1 MLTKAGKD
9 MEETEEENGE
19 AFITGPERAK
29 CILSGPGTG
38 KTYRLIEY
46 TENLLQEGI
55 HPSEIV
61 ILAFTR
67 TAVREFRDRIVA
79 DLGLDEEECPEV
91 RTLHSYS
98 LKQILRHN
106 PFSDVPEPLCVAD
119 DYEERRILMEEV
131 SSALS
136 WPKRDVKDV
145 MKEYQ
150 DAWSSLDADESDWS
164 GERRR
169 GEFMSGLQALR
180 RDYGFVLRGELV
192 YLLKTMLDS
201 HPALRPVAAPDY
213 LVVDEYQDLNRC
225 DQKVI
230 RHMYDAGSKLAVA
243 GDDDQTIYES
253 LRKADPE
260 GIRSFM
266 EDYPDG
272 RRYRMTGCHRCPE
285 NVLLYA
291 NRLILHNQRRVSK
304 VLQSLRTDHEGE
316 VFALEFQDQ
325 NDEASGIAKICENL
339 IRHGLEP
346 HEILILLSRFGRGFG
361 QLYLDYLLGRS
372 LPADYFSAKI
382 PFLDDQQVRR
392 AFALMRF
399 TIQPQDALALRTWLE
414 TTPRLGTTS
423 LDHFRRWRRD
433 SNLTFIEGVE
443 RLADK
448 DTTNASWMAKIRSSF
463 SDLSS
468 HATNLNSIESVQE
481 KIEYVASVQAPPET
495 QLVDFLEDL
504 RRMASQEDSLDLSG
518 MIGEIREVQ
527 VQRDL
532 NLDEASIRVM
542 TMHSAKGLSA
552 EAVIIP
558 GLEDYLLPGVENP
571 LQVEERRRL
580 LYVSMT
586 RSKDKLYLS
595 HCTRRGGSQRYLGR
609 ARGRSRRRRSRFL
622 NDMRI
627 ESQSGSSFVS
637 NI

>member
-1 MLTKAGKD
+1 
-9 MEETEEENGE
+9 MEDHEEENGE
-19 AFITGPERAK
+19 AFVTGPERAK

-46 TENLLQEGI
+46 TENLLQKGI

-79 DLGLDEEECPEV
+79 DLGLDEEACPEV

-119 DYEERRILMEEV
+119 DYEEREILMEEL

-169 GEFMSGLQALR
+169 GEFMSELQALR

-192 YLLKTMLDS
+192 YLLKMMLDS
-201 HPALRPVAAPDY
+201 HPALRPVVAPGY

-230 RHMYDAGSKLAVA
+230 EHMYDAGSRLAAA

-260 GIRSFM
+260 GIRRF
-266 EDYPDG
+266 EEVYPDG
-272 RRYRMTGCHRCPE
+272 KIYPLTGCHRCPK

-291 NRLILHNQRRVSK
+291 NRLILQNQRRVPK
-304 VLQSLRTDHEGE
+304 VLRSLRTDHEGE
-316 VFALEFQDQ
+316 VVALEFQDQ
-325 NDEASGIAKICENL
+325 NDEASGIARICEYL
-339 IRHGLEP
+339 IRQGLEP

-361 QLYLDYLLGRS
+361 QLYLDFLLERS
-372 LPADYFSAKI
+372 LPANYFATKI
-382 PFLDDQQVRR
+382 PLLDDRQVRR

-399 TIQPQDALALRTWLE
+399 TIQSQDALALRTWLE
-414 TTPRLGTTS
+414 TTPRLGTIS
-423 LDHFRRWRRD
+423 LDHFRRWRIG
-433 SNLTFIEGVE
+433 SNVTFIEGIA
-443 RLADK
+443 RLADM
-448 DTTNASWMAKIRSSF
+448 DTTNASWMAKIQSSF
-463 SDLSS
+463 NDLSS
-468 HATNLNSIESVQE
+468 HATELDSIESVQE
-481 KIEYVASVQAPPET
+481 KIDYIASVQTPIET
-495 QLVDFLEDL
+495 KLTEFLEEL
-504 RRMASQEDSLDLSG
+504 RGMASQEDSLDLSG

-527 VQRDL
+527 VQKDL
-532 NLDEASIRVM
+532 NLDETSIRVM

-552 EAVIIP
+552 RAVIIP
-558 GLEDYLLPGVENP
+558 GLEDYLLPGVEDP

-580 LYVSMT
+580 FYVSVT
-586 RSKDKLYLS
+586 RSEERLYLS
-595 HCTRRGGSQRYLGR
+595 HCTQRGGSQRYLGR
-609 ARGRSRRRRSRFL
+609 ARGRSRRRRSGFL
-622 NDMRI
+622 EDMRI
-627 ESQSGSSFVS
+627 VSQSGSSFVS
-637 NI
+637 NL